1 MAQYQI
7 KEENKNVENFEELA
21 RLVKNYRSI
30 TIEFRKHLGVDA
42 KQAMTD
48 YEKRIDLWLSEN
60 IEKVEPKT
68 YEDGEA

>member
-1 MAQYQI
+1 MAQYEI
-7 KEENKNVENFEELA
+7 KEEKQTVENFEELA
-21 RLVKNYRSI
+21 RLVKNYRAI

-60 IEKVEPKT
+60 VEKADQKT
-68 YEDGEA
+68 